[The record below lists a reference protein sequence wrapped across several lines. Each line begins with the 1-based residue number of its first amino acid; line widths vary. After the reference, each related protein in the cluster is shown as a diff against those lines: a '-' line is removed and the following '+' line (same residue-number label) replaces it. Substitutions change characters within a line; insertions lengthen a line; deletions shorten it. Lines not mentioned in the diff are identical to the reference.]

1 MNDCVRRY
9 RAIREALQN
18 IYPEEPRGN
27 QARHLNTLA
36 GLISGLVGAKHSHL
50 PKLAGE
56 VPDGTKPASR
66 VKRFERW
73 LTNETITWELF
84 FLPFVE
90 VLLSGLAAQT
100 LVLIMDGSGVG
111 RGCVTLMISVVY
123 RGRALPIAWLVVKGK
138 KAPFPETCHLELVN
152 RVRDLVPAGA
162 DVVLLGD
169 GEFDG
174 TELQAT
180 LADAQWHYVCRTA
193 KSILLYEAEEAFRF
207 ADLPLSPGETLGIP
221 EVQFTQDR
229 YGPVLAIGWWAKDQ
243 KEPLYLI
250 TNFELVEEACRFYK
264 KRFRIETFFSD
275 QKSRGFQL
283 HHSHLSHPERLARLL
298 LAACLAYIWIV
309 YLGALAQRDG
319 WQALIHRP
327 DRCDWSLF
335 QLGLRLLTFLVNER
349 SDQPIPVQFTMP
361 ASLPTDSAMP
371 LSSHPLAKLLIYN
384 KLFGMQKSVW

>member
-1 MNDCVRRY
+1 MSDCVRRY
-9 RAIREALQN
+9 RAIREALN
-18 IYPEEPRGN
+18 NCYPGEPRGN

-73 LTNETITWELF
+73 LTNDTITWELF

-90 VLLSGLAAQT
+90 VLLASLATQT
-100 LVLIMDGSGVG
+100 LVLVIDGSGVG
-111 RGCVTLMISVVY
+111 RGCVTLMMSVVY
-123 RGRALPIAWLVVKGK
+123 RGRALPLAWLVVEGK
-138 KAPFPETCHLELVN
+138 KGHFPESCHMQLVN
-152 RVRDLVPAGA
+152 RVREIVPAGA

-174 TELQAT
+174 TQLQAT
-180 LADAQWHYVCRTA
+180 LAEAKWHYVCRTA
-193 KSILLYEAEEAFRF
+193 KNMLLYEAEEEFHF
-207 ADLPLSPGETLGIP
+207 ADLPLSPGERLSIP
-221 EVQFTQDR
+221 AVQFTQER

-250 TNFELVEEACRFYK
+250 SNFELVEEACRFYK

-275 QKSRGFQL
+275 QKSRGFRL
-283 HHSHLSHPERLARLL
+283 HNSHLSHSERLARLL
-298 LAACLAYIWIV
+298 MAACLAYIWIV
-309 YLGALAQRDG
+309 YLGALAQREG

-335 QLGLRLLTFLVNER
+335 QLGLSLITFLVNER
-349 SDQPIPVQFTMP
+349 ADQPIPVQFTVP
-361 ASLPTDSAMP
+361 TPLPTSSEAP
-371 LSSHPLAKLLIYN
+371 LFFQFFS
-384 KLFGMQKSVW
+384 

>member
-1 MNDCVRRY
+1 MSDCVRRY
-9 RAIREALQN
+9 RAIREALKN
-18 IYPEEPRGN
+18 AYPGEPRGN

-36 GLISGLVGAKHSHL
+36 GLISGMVGAKHSHL
-50 PKLAGE
+50 AKLAGE

-73 LTNETITWELF
+73 LSNDTISWELF
-84 FLPFVE
+84 FLPFVQR
-90 VLLSGLAAQT
+90 LLTSLSAQT
-100 LVLIMDGSGVG
+100 LVLVMDGSAVG
-111 RGCVTLMISVVY
+111 RGCVTLMMSVVY
-123 RGRALPIAWLVVKGK
+123 RGRALPVAWLVVNGK
-138 KAPFPETCHLELVN
+138 KGHFPETCHVELVN
-152 RVRDLVPAGA
+152 RVRDIVPAGA

-174 TELQAT
+174 TGLQAT
-180 LADAQWHYVCRTA
+180 LADANWHYVCRTA
-193 KSILLYEAEEAFRF
+193 NNMRLYEAEEEWHF
-207 ADLPLSPGETLGIP
+207 ADLPLSPGERLGIP
-221 EVQFTQDR
+221 EVHFTEEH

-275 QKSRGFQL
+275 QKSRGFRL
-283 HHSHLSHPERLARLL
+283 HNSHLGHPERLARLL
-298 LAACLAYIWIV
+298 MGACLAYIWIV

-335 QLGLRLLTFLVNER
+335 QLGL
-349 SDQPIPVQFTMP
+349 SPIPFNGT
-361 ASLPTDSAMP
+361 
-371 LSSHPLAKLLIYN
+371 
-384 KLFGMQKSVW
+384 

>member
-1 MNDCVRRY
+1 
-9 RAIREALQN
+9 
-18 IYPEEPRGN
+18 
-27 QARHLNTLA
+27 
-36 GLISGLVGAKHSHL
+36 LISGIVGAKHSHL

-73 LTNETITWELF
+73 LKNDTVTWELF

-90 VLLSGLAAQT
+90 VLLTSLAAQT
-100 LVLIMDGSGVG
+100 LVLVMDGSAVG

-138 KAPFPETCHLELVN
+138 KGHFPETSHVELVN
-152 RVRDLVPAGA
+152 RVREIVPVGA

-174 TELQAT
+174 TGVQAT
-180 LADAQWHYVCRTA
+180 LADAKWHYVCRTA
-193 KSILLYEAEEAFRF
+193 KNMLLYEAEEQFHF
-207 ADLPLSPGETLGIP
+207 VDLPLSPGQRLGIP
-221 EVQFTQDR
+221 DVQFTQDR

-275 QKSRGFQL
+275 QKSRGFRL
-283 HHSHLSHPERLARLL
+283 HNSHLNCPERLARLMM
-298 LAACLAYIWIV
+298 AACLAYIWIV
-309 YLGALAQRDG
+309 YLGALAQRYG

-335 QLGLRLLTFLVNER
+335 QLGLSLITFLVNER
-349 SDQPIPVQFTMP
+349 PDHPIPVQFTMP
-361 ASLPTDSAMP
+361 ASRPSGSKVP
-371 LSSHPLAKLLIYN
+371 LFLQC
-384 KLFGMQKSVW
+384 FG

>member
-1 MNDCVRRY
+1 MSDCVRRY
-9 RAIREALQN
+9 RAIREALKN
-18 IYPEEPRGN
+18 SYPGEPRGN

-36 GLISGLVGAKHSHL
+36 GLISGIVGAKHSHL
-50 PKLAGE
+50 AKLAGE

-73 LTNETITWELF
+73 LTNDTITWELF

-90 VLLSGLAAQT
+90 MLLTSLSAQT
-100 LVLIMDGSGVG
+100 LVLVMDGSAVG
-111 RGCVTLMISVVY
+111 RGCVTLMMSVVY
-123 RGRALPIAWLVVKGK
+123 RGRALPVAWLVVNGK
-138 KAPFPETCHLELVN
+138 KGHFPEACHVELVN
-152 RVRDLVPAGA
+152 RVREIVPTGA

-174 TELQAT
+174 TGLQAT
-180 LADAQWHYVCRTA
+180 LADAHWHYVCRTA
-193 KSILLYEAEEAFRF
+193 KNMLLYEAEEEFHF
-207 ADLPLSPGETLGIP
+207 ADLPLSPGERLGIP
-221 EVQFTQDR
+221 QVQFTQDR

-250 TNFELVEEACRFYK
+250 SNFELVEEACRFYQ

-275 QKSRGFQL
+275 QKSRGFRL

-298 LAACLAYIWIV
+298 MAACLAYLWIV

-335 QLGLRLLTFLVNER
+335 QLGLSLITFLVNER
-349 SDQPIPVQFTMP
+349 PDHPIPVQFTMLAP
-361 ASLPTDSAMP
+361 LPTGSEAP
-371 LSSHPLAKLLIYN
+371 LFLQF
-384 KLFGMQKSVW
+384 FG

>member
-1 MNDCVRRY
+1 MLN
-9 RAIREALQN
+9 N
-18 IYPEEPRGN
+18 TYPGEPRGN
-27 QARHLNTLA
+27 RARHLNTLA
-36 GLISGLVGAKHSHL
+36 GLISGIVGAKHSPL

-73 LTNETITWELF
+73 LTNDTITWELF

-90 VLLSGLAAQT
+90 TLLTSLSVQT
-100 LVLIMDGSGVG
+100 LVLVIDGSAVG
-111 RGCVTLMISVVY
+111 RGCVTLMMSVIY
-123 RGRALPIAWLVVKGK
+123 RGRALPVAWLVVKGK
-138 KAPFPETCHLELVN
+138 KGHFPETSHVELVN
-152 RVRDLVPAGA
+152 RVREIVPAGA

-174 TELQAT
+174 TGLQAT
-180 LADAQWHYVCRTA
+180 LADAPWHYVCRTA
-193 KSILLYEAEEAFRF
+193 KNTLLYEAEEEFHF
-207 ADLPLSPGETLGIP
+207 ADLPLCPGGCLGIP
-221 EVQFTQDR
+221 QVQFTQDR

-243 KEPLYLI
+243 KEPLYLV

-275 QKSRGFQL
+275 QKSRGFRL
-283 HHSHLSHPERLARLL
+283 HNSHIGHPARLARLL
-298 LAACLAYIWIV
+298 MAACLAYLWIV

-335 QLGLRLLTFLVNER
+335 QLGLSLIMFLVNER
-349 SDQPIPVQFTMP
+349 PDQPIPVQFNMP
-361 ASLPTDSAMP
+361 APLPAGPEAP
-371 LSSHPLAKLLIYN
+371 LFLR
-384 KLFGMQKSVW
+384 LFC